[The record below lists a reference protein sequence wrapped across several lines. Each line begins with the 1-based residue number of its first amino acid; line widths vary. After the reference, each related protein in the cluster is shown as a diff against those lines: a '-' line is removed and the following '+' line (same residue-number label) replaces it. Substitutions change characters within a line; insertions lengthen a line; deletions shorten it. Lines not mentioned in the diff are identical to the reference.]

1 MHRPLS
7 RLWRLLPLK
16 VYVVYGDS
24 CQFKRTQESGDFMVA
39 WNLVFGIARV
49 TRNLWIKPAL
59 QVVDVVASAFEDKEE
74 KKVEDVK
81 P

>member
-1 MHRPLS
+1 
-7 RLWRLLPLK
+7 
-16 VYVVYGDS
+16 
-24 CQFKRTQESGDFMVA
+24 MVA
-39 WNLVFGIARV
+39 WNLVYGIARV

-81 P
+81 PEE

>member
-1 MHRPLS
+1 
-7 RLWRLLPLK
+7 
-16 VYVVYGDS
+16 
-24 CQFKRTQESGDFMVA
+24 MVA

-59 QVVDVVASAFEDKEE
+59 QVVDVVASAFEDTEE

-81 P
+81 PEE

>member
-1 MHRPLS
+1 MVITVSSNEPR
-7 RLWRLLPLK
+7 K
-16 VYVVYGDS
+16 VGIS
-24 CQFKRTQESGDFMVA
+24 MVA

-59 QVVDVVASAFEDKEE
+59 EVVDVVASAFEDKEE

-81 P
+81 PEE

>member
-1 MHRPLS
+1 MVIAVSSNEPRKAGIS
-7 RLWRLLPLK
+7 
-16 VYVVYGDS
+16 
-24 CQFKRTQESGDFMVA
+24 MVA
-39 WNLVFGIARV
+39 WNLVYGIARA

-81 P
+81 PEE

>member
-1 MHRPLS
+1 
-7 RLWRLLPLK
+7 
-16 VYVVYGDS
+16 
-24 CQFKRTQESGDFMVA
+24 MVA

-74 KKVEDVK
+74 KKVKDVK

>member
-1 MHRPLS
+1 
-7 RLWRLLPLK
+7 
-16 VYVVYGDS
+16 
-24 CQFKRTQESGDFMVA
+24 MVA

-81 P
+81 PEE